1 MLKTFSVA
9 PLYNYTDRHCRYF
22 HSLFTKNIKLY
33 TGMIYTSSF
42 LKLYREKKIFFNNI
56 LNVSVGIQFLGNDY
70 YQLYKSA
77 KIAKK
82 LNFSEINFNLGCPS
96 ISSYF
101 GKVGFFLMSN
111 IKHVIKCV
119 NSLVLGAENINI
131 SIKHRINNSYSYN
144 DLLDFV
150 GNISL
155 FTKCNN
161 FIIHARSVLKNNFST
176 KLNLKLP
183 ILNYNFVYKLKKD
196 LPHLNIILNGD
207 LTNLIDIHH
216 HLNYVDG
223 VMIGRGI
230 YFNPLILFD
239 IDNYFKNKNF
249 LKNII
254 NNINNNNRIFFKNKI
269 INTKIRF
276 IFLKLFLY
284 SLQEINLHNTNPI
297 NIFKHVIYIFKN
309 IKNASFFRRRLIQAS
324 QNFKNFTCF
333 SDFEKFLY
341 IDYI

>member
-1 MLKTFSVA
+1 MLKTFSIA

-22 HSLFTKNIKLY
+22 YSLFTKYVKLY
-33 TGMIYTSSF
+33 TGMMYTSTF
-42 LKLYREKKIFFNNI
+42 LKQYKERKKFINNI
-56 LNVSVGIQFLGNDY
+56 LNVSVGIQFLGNNY
-70 YQLYKSA
+70 NQLYKSA

-101 GKVGFFLMSN
+101 GKVGFFLMSD

-119 NSLVLGAENINI
+119 NSLVLGSESLNI
-131 SIKHRINNSYSYN
+131 SIKHRISNSYCYN

-161 FIIHARSVLKNNFST
+161 FIIHARSILKNNFST

-183 ILNYNFVYKLKKD
+183 NLNYNFIYKLKKD
-196 LPHLNIILNGD
+196 LPHLNIVLNGN
-207 LTNLIDIHH
+207 LTNLIDINN

-223 VMIGRGI
+223 VMIGRGV

-239 IDNYFKNKNF
+239 IDNYFKNKNY
-249 LKNII
+249 LNNIVII
-254 NNINNNNRIFFKNKI
+254 NDNNKIFFKNKK
-269 INTKIRF
+269 INLKIRL

-284 SLQEINLHNTNPI
+284 SLKEINLYNTNPI
-297 NIFKHVIYIFKN
+297 SIFKHVIYIFKN
-309 IKNASFFRRRLIQAS
+309 IENASFFRRRLIKAS

-341 IDYI
+341 INYI